1 MTKKEII
8 DIADDFVN
16 NSAFK
21 SVIKKDDDK
30 SNEKKHCIGTNQFRS
45 IASVCNEAECYE
57 EIEILIKYNTAKD
70 NYGIWAKIQ
79 DKLLKTM
86 EEIKNKDNQNVLK
99 NLNLF
104 FGYLYRYG
112 RILTSNSKER

>member
-8 DIADDFVN
+8 DIADEFVQ
-16 NSAFK
+16 NSKFNQ
-21 SVIKKDDDK
+21 VVGDRD
-30 SNEKKHCIGTNQFRS
+30 NIGTNQFRS
-45 IASVCNEAECYE
+45 IASACKAAECYE

-70 NYGIWAKIQ
+70 DNKSWIKIQ
-79 DKLLKTM
+79 DDLLNSMDK
-86 EEIKNKDNQNVLK
+86 IKSEDNENVLA

-112 RILTSNSKER
+112 RINASIHKEKG